1 MKYEFIKVGEDT
13 TKLKYK
19 DKEFEFKTNVKLVSE
34 IQGILKK
41 SRIKIIQD
49 LAKDGISIKSLTI
62 ETKKDGKT
70 YYDNSNK
77 TELEKIYQE
86 EAMLDFINAKS
97 EEIFG
102 MSIEK
107 LLEDIGLSTE
117 VEGEKFA
124 KDFFSYLGGNI
135 PRQ

>member
-1 MKYEFIKVGEDT
+1 MKYEFIKIDEDN

-19 DKEFEFKTNVKLVSE
+19 DKEFTFTRNVKLVSE
-34 IQGILKK
+34 MQGIIKK

-77 TELEKIYQE
+77 AELEKIYQE
-86 EAMLDFINAKS
+86 EAMLEFLDNKCQ
-97 EEIFG
+97 EIFN
-102 MSIEK
+102 MSIEE
-107 LLEDIGLSTE
+107 LLQDIGLTTE
-117 VEGEKFA
+117 QEGEKFA
-124 KDFFSYLGGNI
+124 KDFISYLSGNI
-135 PRQ
+135 PRS

>member
-19 DKEFEFKTNVKLVSE
+19 DKEFTFKTNVKLVSE
-34 IQGILKK
+34 IQGIVKK

-77 TELEKIYQE
+77 AELEKIYQE
-86 EAMLDFINAKS
+86 EAMLEFLNEKS
-97 EEIFG
+97 EEITN
-102 MSIEK
+102 MEIEE
-107 LLEDIGLSTE
+107 LLQDIGLSTE
-117 VEGEKFA
+117 AEGEKFA
-124 KDFFSYLGGNI
+124 KDFFGYLSGNI
-135 PRQ
+135 PRE